1 MKNFL
6 LLCFFIFLLNIVFA
20 QTKTW
25 NGANGANWN
34 VAGNWLPSGV
44 PGAGDTVFFNS
55 FNACNLDVDASIA
68 SLRVSGSGGN
78 IITAAAPRT
87 MTINNNG
94 ATSPVLNVASGSSLS
109 LGNGNGISFSTYGG
123 ATPNNAQIAGTL
135 NMGFATTWT
144 VNNGTFT
151 ALTNVDI
158 SGTVNL
164 PLVHTGAAFTNSS
177 IATLRFLNGSN
188 LLWARNGGNI
198 PAADF
203 QNGSTINLTGITSTM
218 VAFNISSNYNGLVL
232 WNSAGQTISGSSA
245 VLLPSASAT
254 MDSIRVVSTGTGTVR
269 LTTEPA
275 GYILGH
281 LEVQGGTLEL
291 SSPVSVISTG
301 SITTDLKITGG
312 TVIGNATFVGDGGNH
327 YPMILT
333 VNGNITMTGGA
344 LNLTNRPSTLNP
356 GGAGRINVVGHVSQT
371 AGSISATTPF
381 GSQNYISMS
390 GVASQ
395 NLQMNNI
402 IGPVGLVIN
411 NASGV
416 VLTAAAT
423 LPYALSLFIG
433 ILTTTSTNLL
443 TMASGS
449 VAVGASNTSF
459 VDGPIAKI
467 GNTAFTFPVGKT
479 NCGPSGTV
487 KGYAAL
493 AIANFTGGMATDKF
507 TAEYKRGDALG
518 LGAIT
523 AIGLDHVS
531 RCDYWTLTRDIGGST
546 VDITLSW
553 DGTINNCVTTAAYI
567 NNLPS
572 LTIAHNNNAGA
583 TTWDVMAV
591 AGVTSGAAAAG
602 TVTWSG
608 VQSSTFGAFTI
619 GSVDF
624 LNPLPITV
632 NYLNG
637 TKQNSGHL
645 LNWKITC
652 NSTPGAN
659 TEMQRSSDGRN
670 YTTIYTINAT
680 ALRCQQP
687 FDHTDNQPLTGIN
700 YYRLKITDANGKVTY
715 SSVVSLINADKGF
728 DIMSIAPNPIVNG
741 NFKLNIS
748 AAQKT
753 QMDMVITDMQGRL
766 IQKQAINMIAGF
778 NTIPVNVTNLARGMY
793 QLYGNTAEGRSRVLR
808 FVVQ

>member
-1 MKNFL
+1 MKKFL
-6 LLCFFIFLLNIVFA
+6 LLCYFTLLLNIVFA

-25 NGANGANWN
+25 NGASGANWN

-78 IITAAAPRT
+78 IITASAPRT

-94 ATSPVLNVASGSSLS
+94 ATSPVLSVASGSSLS

-123 ATPNNAQIAGTL
+123 VTPNNAQVAGTL
-135 NMGFATTWT
+135 NLGFASAWT

-164 PLVHTGAAFTNSS
+164 VSVHTGAAFTNSS
-177 IATLRFLNGSN
+177 IATLRFLSGSN
-188 LLWARNGGNI
+188 LLWARNGGSI

-218 VAFNISSNYNGLVL
+218 VTFNTSSNYNGLVL
-232 WNSAGQTISGSSA
+232 WNSASQAISGSSA
-245 VLLPSASAT
+245 ILLPSASAT
-254 MDSIRVVSTGTGTVR
+254 MDSIRVVSTGTGTVC
-269 LTTEPA
+269 LATEPA
-275 GYILGH
+275 GYTLGH

-291 SSPVSVISTG
+291 SSPVSGIRTG

-312 TVIGNATFVGDGGNH
+312 TVIGNATFTGDVGNH
-327 YPMILT
+327 YPMTLT

-356 GGAGRINVVGHVSQT
+356 GGACQINVVGHVSQT

-381 GSQNYISMS
+381 GSQNYISMN

-423 LPYALSLFIG
+423 LPYAFYLNTG

-443 TMASGS
+443 TMAFGS
-449 VAVGASNTSF
+449 VALGASNASF
-459 VDGPIAKI
+459 VDGPISKQ
-467 GNTAFTFPVGKT
+467 GSSSFTFPVGKP

-487 KGYAAL
+487 KGYAPL
-493 AIANFTGGMATDKF
+493 MISSFTGGAISDMY
-507 TAEYKRGDALG
+507 TAEYKRGDALS
-518 LGAIT
+518 LGANAT
-523 AIGLDHVS
+523 AVDHIS
-531 RCDYWTLTRDIGGST
+531 RCDYWTLTRDNGSST
-546 VDITLSW
+546 VDITLYW
-553 DGTINNCVTTAAYI
+553 DATINNCVTTAPYV

-572 LTIAHNNNAGA
+572 LTIVHSNNPGDWDAMGSIGGFGS
-583 TTWDVMAV
+583 TTTGNIPW
-591 AGVTSGAAAAG
+591 TG
-602 TVTWSG
+602 T
-608 VQSSTFGAFTI
+608 QSSTFGAFAIAST
-619 GSVDF
+619 DF
-624 LNPLPITV
+624 NNPLPISI
-632 NYLNG
+632 NYFTG
-637 TKQNSGHL
+637 TKQNGDHL
-645 LNWKITC
+645 LNWKVTC
-652 NSTPGAN
+652 NSTPGV
-659 TEMQRSSDGRN
+659 TMELQRSGDGRA
-670 YTTIYTINAT
+670 YSGIHTVNAT
-680 ALRCQQP
+680 AAQCLQP
-687 FDHTDNQPLTGIN
+687 FGYTGHQPLAGIN
-700 YYRLKITDANGKVTY
+700 YYRLKIKDANGKISY
-715 SSVVSLINADKGF
+715 SNIVPLINADNGF
-728 DIMSIAPNPIVNG
+728 YVMNISPNPVVGG
-741 NFKLNIS
+741 NFKLNVS
-748 AAQKT
+748 AAYKM
-753 QMDMVITDMQGRL
+753 QMDIVITDMQGRL

-778 NTIPVNVTNLARGMY
+778 NTIPVNVTSLARGTYQMY
-793 QLYGNTAEGRSRVLR
+793 GITAESRSRILR
-808 FVVQ
+808 FVIQ